1 MRSAAAFVK
10 SGGAGHPSGEAE
22 RARSLLR
29 EAAKMQEAVRL
40 VSCGDDIRLWDA
52 PTLTLIDQ
60 FNPHS
65 TAQSISSLTVFGHPD
80 SPFVLSASESGDQI
94 TLTSCKVACITV
106 LQLAEDKGQTC
117 VSLSSNSQF
126 VLSGGKDGSVNIWDL
141 HTKKLQ
147 KSFTDHSAAV
157 TCVSYNWN
165 DNYAASGSQHGE
177 IILHNT
183 VTNQASAPFTHPKS
197 QPVQDLQYSYFKK
210 ALFGSVSDDGSV
222 VLWDANARRPHH
234 AFTAAHRAPASALA
248 FSPVNDLLFVT
259 AGLDKRIIL
268 YDMVSKSIL
277 RSVTAESPLTAVEFM
292 PDGSTLALGTSR
304 GKLILYDLRM
314 MSAPLRSVSAHKTS
328 VRCLRFHHKHGAA
341 KSSASKSAAPSKA
354 VEAPSSSLAGSRGG
368 GVAVAALGAGAS
380 GSRVPAPASGVI
392 TKAVIVGQNGA
403 GLVQPTNQ
411 NAQLSGHVPVQA
423 NHLDMLGRDSFGE
436 MFSPVREGLSSELNS
451 LENHDLSSTAFT
463 KTSLSDGI
471 SLYAASAH
479 RTPVSQGAG
488 STVAAIITTTMA
500 SAAPVAETAYTT
512 PLHSALPLI
521 DRKDPELAL
530 FVTPD
535 SVTYTPKEVTWSQ
548 EARSTA
554 PPSPGQ
560 FATRPGSVN
569 SSNSEP
575 YTPTSA
581 GSAAALGA
589 SPHLSG
595 RERTAGGDARVS
607 GTPVLPATYTA
618 VTPPGKPAV
627 EVAGTL
633 AQRVADV
640 VQNGETHQM
649 LTPFQVDFIRGMI
662 EDTMETYTDA
672 FHRDM
677 VNLQVEMLRQFEMQQ
692 NVMESLLERY
702 SINYTLVAEI
712 ERLREENKK
721 LRSNY

>member
-1 MRSAAAFVK
+1 
-10 SGGAGHPSGEAE
+10 
-22 RARSLLR
+22 
-29 EAAKMQEAVRL
+29 MQEAVRL

-65 TAQSISSLTVFGHPD
+65 TAQSISSLAVFGHPD
-80 SPFVLSASESGDQI
+80 NILFASESGDQI

-177 IILHNT
+177 IVLHNT

-234 AFTAAHRAPASALA
+234 SFTTAHRAPASALA

-314 MSAPLRSVSAHKTS
+314 MSSPLRSVSAHKTS
-328 VRCLRFHHKHGAA
+328 VRCLRFHHKHGTA
-341 KSSASKSAAPSKA
+341 KSSASKSAASSKA

-368 GVAVAALGAGAS
+368 GVAVAALGADAS
-380 GSRVPAPASGVI
+380 GSRVPAPTSGVI
-392 TKAVIVGQNGA
+392 AKAVIVGHNGA
-403 GLVQPTNQ
+403 GLSVVEGIIHLIAFRGIVIVPTNQ
-411 NAQLSGHVPVQA
+411 NAQLSGQA
-423 NHLDMLGRDSFGE
+423 NQLDMLGRDSFGE
-436 MFSPVREGLSSELNS
+436 MFSPVREGEKKTHFIFHNLTEIVNFGLRVLFVNTLNFVCPLGS
-451 LENHDLSSTAFT
+451 FT
-463 KTSLSDGI
+463 
-471 SLYAASAH
+471 
-479 RTPVSQGAG
+479 
-488 STVAAIITTTMA
+488 
-500 SAAPVAETAYTT
+500 ETAYTT

-548 EARSTA
+548 EARSTV
-554 PPSPGQ
+554 PTSPGQ
-560 FATRPGSVN
+560 VSVWQVR
-569 SSNSEP
+569 
-575 YTPTSA
+575 
-581 GSAAALGA
+581 LG
-589 SPHLSG
+589 LRRNG
-595 RERTAGGDARVS
+595 FKRTCLMLRTAAS
-607 GTPVLPATYTA
+607 GLPPSSVFTLSSPWPSPPV
-618 VTPPGKPAV
+618 V

-640 VQNGETHQM
+640 VQNGETHRM

>member
-1 MRSAAAFVK
+1 
-10 SGGAGHPSGEAE
+10 
-22 RARSLLR
+22 
-29 EAAKMQEAVRL
+29 MQEAVRL

-65 TAQSISSLTVFGHPD
+65 TAQSISSLAVFGHPD

-165 DNYAASGSQHGE
+165 DNYAASGSQQGE
-177 IILHNT
+177 IVLHNT

-197 QPVQDLQYSYFKK
+197 QQPVQDLQYSYFKK

-234 AFTAAHRAPASALA
+234 SFTTAHRAPASALA

-314 MSAPLRSVSAHKTS
+314 MSSPLRSVSAHKTS

-341 KSSASKSAAPSKA
+341 KSSASKSAASSKA

-380 GSRVPAPASGVI
+380 GSRVPAPTSGVI
-392 TKAVIVGQNGA
+392 AKAVIVGHNGA

-411 NAQLSGHVPVQA
+411 NAQLSGQA
-423 NHLDMLGRDSFGE
+423 NQLDMLGRDSFGE
-436 MFSPVREGLSSELNS
+436 MFSPVREV
-451 LENHDLSSTAFT
+451 
-463 KTSLSDGI
+463 SDGI

-488 STVAAIITTTMA
+488 STAAATVTATMA

-548 EARSTA
+548 EARSTV
-554 PPSPGQ
+554 PTSPGQ

-581 GSAAALGA
+581 GSTAALGA

-595 RERTAGGDARVS
+595 RERTAGKDARVS
-607 GTPVLPATYTA
+607 GTPVLAATYAA
-618 VTPPGKPAV
+618 VTPPGRPAV

-640 VQNGETHQM
+640 VQNGETHRM